1 MEISILSSF
10 AVSSIA
16 AAVTCQPSFVASGQ
30 TKPTLNAFCSSFTV
44 LLASSVLPTSLS
56 ALGLSVMLLFD
67 FSLQAV
73 RLIRAAMT
81 ISSARIFVF
90 IKISPLIFNRLRNRL
105 NLFCILID
113 IFLIVNWQIKK
124 RFIDFLVQSAKIFA
138 LYKIDY
144 FSRDIFFIVWYI
156 VFLDF

>member
-1 MEISILSSF
+1 
-10 AVSSIA
+10 
-16 AAVTCQPSFVASGQ
+16 
-30 TKPTLNAFCSSFTV
+30 
-44 LLASSVLPTSLS
+44 
-56 ALGLSVMLLFD
+56 MLLFD

-113 IFLIVNWQIKK
+113 IFLIVNWQNNK
-124 RFIDFLVQSAKIFA
+124 RFIDFLVQSAEIFA

-156 VFLDF
+156 VFLDLYLLLKSFY